1 MDLSERKLKILHAI
15 IHDFV
20 LSAEPVGSR
29 TISKKYDLGISSAT
43 IRNEMADLEEL
54 GYIEQPHTSAGRVPS
69 DKAYRLY
76 VDSLMNKYILSKE
89 QKTFISQKI
98 EDHMN
103 ELDSILQRASTI
115 LSDLTHLTSFGLT
128 PKNDEN
134 KLKYI
139 RLIPIENHIV
149 LLMIVTE
156 TGKVNNTILR
166 IDTDYSVENL
176 EVLSKVLTYNYKG
189 RTLSSINKMHII
201 KNFEEDIEI
210 MSKLMKDVMPN
221 FMSTL
226 ERMLNVSLYMDGL
239 SNIFTMPEYSNIEK
253 AKEFMEL
260 LNKKEQFTEM
270 LSNRESGIIVTIGR
284 ENEDDQLRDCSLIT
298 ATYSIN
304 GEVIGKL
311 GVIGPTRMKYDK
323 ITSIMEYLAN
333 NISRAYAIEDSQ
345 VKK

>member
-76 VDSLMNKYILSKE
+76 VDSLMNKYILSDH
-89 QKTFISQKI
+89 QKAFISRKI
-98 EDHMN
+98 EDDIS

-128 PKNDEN
+128 PNNDEN

-139 RLIPIENHIV
+139 RLIPIEKHIV

-156 TGKVNNTILR
+156 SGKVNNTILR
-166 IDTDYSVENL
+166 IDTDYTAENL
-176 EVLSKVLTYNYKG
+176 KVLSKVLTYNYKG
-189 RTLSSINKMHII
+189 RTLSSINKMNII

-221 FMSTL
+221 FMTTL
-226 ERMLNVSLYMDGL
+226 EKMLNVSLYMDGL

-253 AKEFMEL
+253 AKEFIEI
-260 LNKKEQFTEM
+260 LNKKEHLTEV
-270 LSNRESGIIVTIGR
+270 LTNRESGIIVTIGK
-284 ENEDDQLRDCSLIT
+284 ENEDDQLKDCSLIT

-304 GEVIGKL
+304 GEIIGKL

-333 NISRAYAIEDSQ
+333 NISRSNAIEDSQ